1 MFQKQKVEI
10 TGAALRL
17 MTAVGAAGLMAGCA
31 DSSRLSDPFTDPF
44 GGSRTVSL
52 SKTVDQSPTGAIE
65 DPAKRRPVS
74 TAVESRPLPAPAP
87 VTAAA
92 TSAPQQ
98 TAALSSAAPASIPTP
113 APGADPHWTANGGT
127 PIVVAQGE
135 SAAILATRYGVPTD
149 ALVKSNGFTSA
160 AQVQP
165 GARLIVP
172 VYRAV
177 ATAKAAPV
185 VTPAAAPAAAPAP
198 VASATAV
205 KTVTMTKAEKRA
217 QQQEELAAAREKAVA
232 KEAERKAALAKTAEE
247 KRLRIEAE
255 RQAKAQK
262 QAEAKMLRQADAK
275 TTATKVAAVEA
286 TAPAAP
292 AAAPA
297 AKTAPAPAP
306 ARVASNVDNTPTAAI
321 PPDAATKPIP
331 AEEGPEFRW
340 PARGR
345 VIQGFSSGGNDGIN
359 IAVPEGT
366 QVKAAENGEV
376 AYAGSEL
383 KGYGNMVLIRHEG
396 GYVTAYAHNGELQV
410 RKGDKVKR
418 GQTIAKS
425 GQTGNVSSPQLHF
438 ELRKGQTP
446 IDPTRYLAG
455 L

>member
-1 MFQKQKVEI
+1 M
-10 TGAALRL
+10 RL
-17 MTAVGAAGLMAGCA
+17 MTAASAAALMAGCA
-31 DSSRLSDPFTDPF
+31 DSSRFADPFSDPF
-44 GGSRTVSL
+44 GGSRTVAL

-74 TAVESRPLPAPAP
+74 TAVESRPLPA
-87 VTAAA
+87 AAA
-92 TSAPQQ
+92 PAPQQ
-98 TAALSSAAPASIPTP
+98 TAALQPAVSGSIPIP

-135 SAAILATRYGVPTD
+135 SAAILANRYGVPTE

-165 GARLIVP
+165 GVRLIVP

-177 ATAKAAPV
+177 ATAKTTPVAPS
-185 VTPAAAPAAAPAP
+185 TAPAAAA
-198 VASATAV
+198 
-205 KTVTMTKAEKRA
+205 MTKAVAMTPAEKRA
-217 QQQEELAAAREKAVA
+217 QQQEELAAAREKAAA
-232 KEAERKAALAKTAEE
+232 KDAERKAGTAKAAEE
-247 KRLRIEAE
+247 KRLRLDAE
-255 RQAKAQK
+255 RQAKTQK
-262 QAEAKMLRQADAK
+262 QAEAKMLRQAEAK
-275 TTATKVAAVEA
+275 TSAGKVAAVETPAPA
-286 TAPAAP
+286 TAPAAKP
-292 AAAPA
+292 ALAE
-297 AKTAPAPAP
+297 AKVTA
-306 ARVASNVDNTPTAAI
+306 NVDHTPTAAI

-331 AEEGPEFRW
+331 PEEGPEFRW

-345 VIQGFSSGGNDGIN
+345 VIQGFTSGGNDGIN

-366 QVKAAENGEV
+366 QVKAAESGEV

-383 KGYGNMVLIRHEG
+383 KGYGNMVLIRHAG
-396 GYVTAYAHNGELQV
+396 GFVTAYAHNGALEV

>member
-1 MFQKQKVEI
+1 M
-10 TGAALRL
+10 
-17 MTAVGAAGLMAGCA
+17 
-31 DSSRLSDPFTDPF
+31 
-44 GGSRTVSL
+44 
-52 SKTVDQSPTGAIE
+52 
-65 DPAKRRPVS
+65 
-74 TAVESRPLPAPAP
+74 
-87 VTAAA
+87 
-92 TSAPQQ
+92 
-98 TAALSSAAPASIPTP
+98 PTP

-135 SAAILATRYGVPTD
+135 SAAVLATRYGVPTD

-165 GARLIVP
+165 GVRLIVP

-177 ATAKAAPV
+177 ATAKSAPITPPSAPSTVAAAAATTKPV
-185 VTPAAAPAAAPAP
+185 V
-198 VASATAV
+198 
-205 KTVTMTKAEKRA
+205 MTKAEKRL
-217 QQQEELAAAREKAVA
+217 QQQEELAAAREKAAATAA
-232 KEAERKAALAKTAEE
+232 KAAEE
-247 KRLRIEAE
+247 KRLRVEAE
-255 RQAKAQK
+255 REAKTRK

-275 TTATKVAAVEA
+275 TSAGKVAAVE
-286 TAPAAP
+286 TP
-292 AAAPA
+292 
-297 AKTAPAPAP
+297 APAPAP
-306 ARVASNVDNTPTAAI
+306 AAKLSPAEAKVAANVDHTPTAAI

-331 AEEGPEFRW
+331 PEEGPEFRW

-345 VIQGFSSGGNDGIN
+345 VIQGFTSGGNDGIN

-366 QVKAAENGEV
+366 QVKAAESGEV

-383 KGYGNMVLIRHEG
+383 KGYGNMVLIRHAG
-396 GYVTAYAHNGELQV
+396 GYVTAYAHNGALEV

>member
-1 MFQKQKVEI
+1 MFQDRKVKLS
-10 TGAALRL
+10 GAALRL
-17 MTAVGAAGLMAGCA
+17 FTAAGAAALMAGCA
-31 DSSRLSDPFTDPF
+31 DSSRFADPFSDPF
-44 GGSRTVSL
+44 GGGRTVAL
-52 SKTVDQSPTGAIE
+52 SKTVDPSPTGAIE

-74 TAVESRPLPAPAP
+74 TAVESRPLPAPAAP
-87 VTAAA
+87 
-92 TSAPQQ
+92 APQQ
-98 TAALSSAAPASIPTP
+98 TAALTPAASGPAPTP

-135 SAAILATRYGVPTD
+135 SAAMLATRYGVPTE

-165 GARLIVP
+165 GVRLIVP

-177 ATAKAAPV
+177 ATAKA
-185 VTPAAAPAAAPAP
+185 TTAAPPASAP
-198 VASATAV
+198 VAAVATTKAV
-205 KTVTMTKAEKRA
+205 AMTKAEKRA
-217 QQQEELAAAREKAVA
+217 QEQEELAAAREKAAA
-232 KEAERKAALAKTAEE
+232 KEAERKAALAKAAEE
-247 KRLRIEAE
+247 KRLRLDAE
-255 RQAKAQK
+255 RQAKTQK

-275 TTATKVAAVEA
+275 TSASKVAAVESPAPA
-286 TAPAAP
+286 TAPATKP
-292 AAAPA
+292 ASAETKMAA
-297 AKTAPAPAP
+297 
-306 ARVASNVDNTPTAAI
+306 NVDRTPTAAI

-331 AEEGPEFRW
+331 PEEGPEFRW

-345 VIQGFSSGGNDGIN
+345 VIQGFTSGGNDGIN

-366 QVKAAENGEV
+366 QVKAAESGEV
-376 AYAGSEL
+376 AYAGAEL
-383 KGYGNMVLIRHEG
+383 KGYGNMVLIRHAG
-396 GYVTAYAHNGELQV
+396 GYVTAYAHNGELEV